1 LPGEWKVRVYINDIF
16 LTERYFFIEK
26 SFRKN
31 D

>member
-1 LPGEWKVRVYINDIF
+1 VYINDIF

-31 D
+31 DWSF